1 MFTEEDQSEDRKED
15 GYWRYNWMDG
25 AED

>member
-15 GYWRYNWMDG
+15 GYWRYN
-25 AED
+25 